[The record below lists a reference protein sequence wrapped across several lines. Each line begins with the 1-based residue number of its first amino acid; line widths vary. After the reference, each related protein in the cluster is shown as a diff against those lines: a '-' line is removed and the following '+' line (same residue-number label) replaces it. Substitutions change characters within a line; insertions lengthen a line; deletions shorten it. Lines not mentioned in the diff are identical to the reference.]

1 MTENM
6 QKFLEA
12 VSRDEA
18 LTAKVGAMGKDELLA
33 LAKALGIP
41 LTDADLEKPA
51 VQELDDDDLDTVAGG
66 DGKVSCACAM
76 GGGGTKDTY
85 DKVCVCVM
93 AGAGYS
99 KNGIDRCVCDFAG
112 LGFDT

>member
-6 QKFLEA
+6 RRFLEA
-12 VSRDEA
+12 ISRDEA
-18 LTAKVGAMGKDELLA
+18 LTAKIGAMGKDELLA

-41 LTDADLEKPA
+41 LTDADLEKHA
-51 VQELDDDDLDTVAGG
+51 VQALDDDDLDTIAGG
-66 DGKVSCACAM
+66 GDVSCACAM
-76 GGGGTKDTY
+76 GGSGTKDEN
-85 DKVCVCVM
+85 DKTCACVM

-112 LGFDT
+112 YGFDT

>member
-6 QKFLEA
+6 QRFLEA

-18 LTAKVGAMGKDELLA
+18 LTAKIGAMGKDELLA

-51 VQELDDDDLDTVAGG
+51 VQALDDDDLDTVAGG
-66 DGKVSCACAM
+66 SDVSCACAM
-76 GGGGTKDTY
+76 GGSGTKDEN
-85 DKVCVCVM
+85 DKTCACVM

-112 LGFDT
+112 YGFDT

>member
-6 QKFLEA
+6 QRFLEA

-18 LTAKVGAMGKDELLA
+18 LTAKIGAMGKDELLA

-66 DGKVSCACAM
+66 SDVSCACAM
-76 GGGGTKDTY
+76 GGSGTKDEN
-85 DKVCVCVM
+85 DKTCACVM

-112 LGFDT
+112 YGFDT